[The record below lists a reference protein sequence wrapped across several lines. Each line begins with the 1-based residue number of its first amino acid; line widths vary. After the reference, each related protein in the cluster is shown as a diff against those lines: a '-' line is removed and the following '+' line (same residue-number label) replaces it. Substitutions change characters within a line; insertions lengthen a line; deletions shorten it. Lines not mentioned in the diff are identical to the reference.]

1 MRTISTTLAGLLL
14 VVLAG
19 CSFQATLDK
28 MVSPERQK
36 EIIGIAERFCTD
48 PKGMASLLHP
58 EIAATA
64 AEAAPL
70 LPREC
75 PEGPATWQ
83 LASYNWKTN
92 STNGLSQEQEEVVV
106 VGEAKGKWTT
116 VTLRF
121 YAENDAPLKIVEWNV
136 LGSTTRPEALVFID
150 QYEAGA
156 KVMRIAV
163 PLILLVI
170 GGLIYWLVRRNRAKK
185 RNPAGIDPS

>member
-1 MRTISTTLAGLLL
+1 MRTISAALAGLLL
-14 VVLAG
+14 FLLTG

-36 EIIGIAERFCTD
+36 EIIATAERFCTD
-48 PKGMASLLHP
+48 PKSTASLLHP
-58 EIAATA
+58 EIAGTA

-92 STNGLSQEQEEVVV
+92 STNGLSQQQEEVVV

-116 VTLRF
+116 VSLRF
-121 YAENDAPLKIVEWNV
+121 YAENGAPLQIVEWNV
-136 LGSTTRPEALVFID
+136 LGSATRPEALVFID

-163 PLILLVI
+163 PLILLAI
-170 GGLIYWLVRRNRAKK
+170 GGLIFWLIRRNRAKK
-185 RNPAGIDPS
+185 RNSAGIDLP

>member
-1 MRTISTTLAGLLL
+1 MRGIAKAFTGLLFVL
-14 VVLAG
+14 LAG

-36 EIIGIAERFCTD
+36 EIVAIAERFCTD
-48 PKGMASLLHP
+48 PASTVSLLHP
-58 EIAATA
+58 EIANTA

-75 PEGPATWQ
+75 PEGRATWQ

-92 STNGLSQEQEEVVV
+92 VANGLSQRQEEVVV

-116 VTLRF
+116 VSLRF
-121 YAENDAPLKIVEWNV
+121 YAENDAPLQIAEWNV
-136 LGSTTRPEALVFID
+136 LASKTRPEALVFID

-156 KVMRIAV
+156 KTMRIV
-163 PLILLVI
+163 LPLVLLAI
-170 GGLIYWLVRRNRAKK
+170 GGLIFWLVRRHRAKK
-185 RNPAGIDPS
+185 RAAAGADLP

>member
-1 MRTISTTLAGLLL
+1 MRAISTTLAGLLL

-48 PKGMASLLHP
+48 PKSTASLLHP
-58 EIAATA
+58 EIAGTA

-136 LGSTTRPEALVFID
+136 LGSATRPEALVFID

-163 PLILLVI
+163 PLILLAI
-170 GGLIYWLVRRNRAKK
+170 GGLIFWLVRRNRAKK
-185 RNPAGIDPS
+185 RNPAGIDQP